1 MCLKIKEQLCE
12 VLIELKQSQERE
24 ARLVSENRS
33 ILDAISS
40 ITSASNKQQIF
51 HELNKVLSLYID
63 FTDFI
68 VLSKNVEE
76 KAFRTILSSNNI
88 FDTARWFNFGKF
100 ERALEGE
107 SIILFEPAK
116 LTEFS
121 SLEPP
126 QKNVIKSALL
136 TGVKTAVT
144 ESIIL
149 LVGDKAGKF
158 SLSSSETLSRFR
170 PLIERALTDIEHK
183 EQLQKLVEVRTQ
195 QLKQAQL
202 KAEQAN
208 KSKSR
213 FLAMMSHELRTPLNA
228 VLGYI
233 DVLTQDTKLAS
244 QLDILGRMESSAE
257 HLLVLINDILELSR
271 IESGGFQVKHR
282 WVNLHS
288 EFTYI
293 FEHFHHLATA
303 KGLNF
308 STSIEFEQDMLFH
321 LDPARVMQIVFNL
334 LGNAVKFTESGAV
347 SLNAKLVNSNLVI
360 SVQDTGIGIDK
371 SRLHTV
377 FSQFK
382 QADDSITRKYG
393 GSGLGLTISKHLVE
407 LMNGE
412 IALESALGEG
422 SVFSINLPV
431 SVKSEL
437 NEEHISN
444 NSVNF
449 TTASLNILAVEDTE
463 TNQMVIKLLLEK
475 LGHKVVMLSNGEES
489 VEYLKDNI
497 HRIDLI
503 FMDVSMPVMDGITA
517 TRYIRQFC
525 ANTPIIALTAH
536 AMAQDKQT
544 CLDAGM
550 NAFVSKPIR
559 SAEIQNA
566 IEAVLI
572 KT

>member
-1 MCLKIKEQLCE
+1 MCIKIKEQLNE
-12 VLIELKQSQERE
+12 ALIELKQSQERE
-24 ARLVSENRS
+24 ARLISENRS

-40 ITSASNKQQIF
+40 ITSATNKHQIF
-51 HELNKVLSLYID
+51 HELKSVLSLYID

-68 VLSKNVEE
+68 VLSKNVED
-76 KAFRTILSSNNI
+76 KHFKTLLTSNTT
-88 FDTARWFNFGKF
+88 FDDITWFSGKKF
-100 ERALEGE
+100 SRALNGDC
-107 SIILFEPAK
+107 IILFEPTK
-116 LTEFS
+116 SFEFS
-121 SLEPP
+121 GLECS
-126 QKNVIKSALL
+126 QAENINAALL
-136 TGVKTAVT
+136 TGVKTTVT

-149 LVGDKAGKF
+149 LVGERAGQF
-158 SLSSSETLSRFR
+158 SLNSSATLSRFR

-183 EQLQKLVEVRTQ
+183 EQLQKLVDVRTK
-195 QLKQAQL
+195 QLKHAQL

-233 DVLTQDTKLAS
+233 DVLKEEAEMTQ
-244 QLDILGRMESSAE
+244 QVEILGKMESSAE

-271 IESGGFQVKHR
+271 IESGGFQIKNR
-282 WVNLHS
+282 WVNLYS

-293 FEHFHHLATA
+293 LEHFQHVATL

-308 STSIEFEQDMLFH
+308 SVSIEFEPNLQFH

-334 LGNAVKFTESGAV
+334 LGNAVKFTESGSVDLKAQ
-347 SLNAKLVNSNLVI
+347 LINKNLVI
-360 SVQDTGIGIDK
+360 TVKDTGIGIDK
-371 SRLHTV
+371 SRLETV

-407 LMNGE
+407 LMQGDVS
-412 IALESALGEG
+412 LESTLGEG
-422 SVFSINLPV
+422 STFSIKLPV
-431 SVKSEL
+431 SVKTKMIEDPISEDGV
-437 NEEHISN
+437 
-444 NSVNF
+444 NSINQN
-449 TTASLNILAVEDTE
+449 LNILVVEDTE

-475 LGHKVVMLSNGEES
+475 LGHQVVTLNNGQES
-489 VEYLKDNI
+489 VEYLRNNMGTV
-497 HRIDLI
+497 DLI

-517 TRYIRQFC
+517 TREIRRFC
-525 ANTPIIALTAH
+525 RETPVIALTAH
-536 AMAQDKQT
+536 AMDQDKQT

-559 SAEIQNA
+559 SKDIQSTLK
-566 IEAVLI
+566 AVI
-572 KT
+572 NP